1 MRFSKEQMASVIK
14 FLTDLKQSDSQNG
27 RTRVEE
33 CEILFNSD
41 MPNCIIVKYR
51 IMGYRDGYE
60 VDELRYYCF
69 DEKGEHKDVRS
80 IITDPN
86 ARWSFYHHCKELY
99 LDGGMLKH
107 K

>member
-51 IMGYRDGYE
+51 IMGYRD
-60 VDELRYYCF
+60 
-69 DEKGEHKDVRS
+69 
-80 IITDPN
+80 
-86 ARWSFYHHCKELY
+86 
-99 LDGGMLKH
+99 
-107 K
+107 